1 MKSDVKLQQLIIERP
16 PKTYKGYK
24 EEVKMRNGIKGLLFT
39 VIVSIALSSIAVAS
53 LKDGLLGYWPLDEA
67 SGKTAADASG
77 NGNDAALKGNGVSWK
92 PNGGKLGGAAEFDG
106 GGEAIEDDNG
116 VDYIND
122 LTAITVSVWI
132 KSAETPSD
140 RGFIDG
146 RDPGGDDTVL
156 SLRYDAAGFE
166 AGGKDL
172 LKAGITTTGGIQRL
186 ETASDVQTKSWQHIV
201 LTWSSGNELA
211 LYIDGELDTPTF
223 NSPETK
229 GKLTGATKLVIGK
242 GEKDAARSWDG
253 LIDDVRIY
261 DRVLDD
267 AEIADLAAGVL
278 AVEAS
283 GKLTT
288 VWGDLKQTR
297 N

>member
-1 MKSDVKLQQLIIERP
+1 MQ
-16 PKTYKGYK
+16 
-24 EEVKMRNGIKGLLFT
+24 NGIKGLCFT
-39 VIVSIALSSIAVAS
+39 FIVSLALSSIAVAS

-67 SGKTAADASG
+67 DGKTAADSSG
-77 NGNDAALKGNGVSWK
+77 NGNDGSIKGNGVSWK

-106 GGEAIEDDNG
+106 GGDAIEDDNG
-116 VDYIND
+116 ADYING
-122 LTAITVSVWI
+122 LTAITVSVWV
-132 KSAETPSD
+132 KSAETNSD

-172 LKAGITTTGGIQRL
+172 IKAGITTTGGIQRL
-186 ETASDVQTKSWQHIV
+186 ETSNDVQTKSWQHFA

-229 GKLTGATKLVIGK
+229 GKLTDATKLVIGK
-242 GEKDAARSWDG
+242 GEKDQGRSWNG

-267 AEIADLAAGVL
+267 DEIADLAAGVL
-278 AVEAS
+278 AIEAS

-288 VWGDLKQTR
+288 AWGRLKQKR
-297 N
+297 SH

>member
-1 MKSDVKLQQLIIERP
+1 
-16 PKTYKGYK
+16 
-24 EEVKMRNGIKGLLFT
+24 MRNGSKGLLFAC
-39 VIVSIALSSIAVAS
+39 IVFVALSSIAVAN
-53 LKDGLLGYWPLDEA
+53 LQEGLLGYWALDEA
-67 SGKTAADASG
+67 DGKTAADSSG
-77 NGNDAALKGNGVSWK
+77 NGNDATLQGNGVKWK
-92 PNGGKLGGAAEFDG
+92 PNGGRLGGALEFDG
-106 GGEAIEDDNG
+106 SGDAAEDENG
-116 VDYIND
+116 ADYING
-122 LTAITVSVWI
+122 LTAITVAVWV

-172 LKAGITTTGGIQRL
+172 VKAGITTTGGIQRL
-186 ETASDVQTKSWQHIV
+186 ETSSDVQTKSWQHFA

-223 NSPETK
+223 NSPATK
-229 GKLTGATKLVIGK
+229 GKLTDATKLVIGK
-242 GEKDAARSWDG
+242 GEKDQGRSWNG

-267 AEIADLAAGVL
+267 AEIADLAAGEL

-283 GKLTT
+283 GKLAT
-288 VWGDLKQTR
+288 VWGHLKQKGTH
-297 N
+297 

>member
-1 MKSDVKLQQLIIERP
+1 MQ
-16 PKTYKGYK
+16 
-24 EEVKMRNGIKGLLFT
+24 NGIKGLFLTF
-39 VIVSIALSSIAVAS
+39 IVSIALSSIAVAS

-67 SGKTAADASG
+67 DGKTAADASG
-77 NGNDAALKGNGVSWK
+77 NGNDAALKGNGVTWK
-92 PNGGKLGGAAEFDG
+92 PNDGKLGGAAEFDG
-106 GGEAIEDDNG
+106 GGDAIEDDNG
-116 VDYIND
+116 ADYIND
-122 LTAITVSVWI
+122 LTAITVSVWV
-132 KSAETPSD
+132 KSDEVPSD

-166 AGGKDL
+166 AGGKDVI
-172 LKAGITTTGGIQRL
+172 KAGITTTGGIQRL
-186 ETASDVQTKSWQHIV
+186 ETSNDVQTKSWQHFA

-229 GKLTGATKLVIGK
+229 GKLTDATKLVIGK
-242 GEKDAARSWDG
+242 GEKDQGRSWIG

-278 AVEAS
+278 AVEAD
-283 GKLTT
+283 GKLAT
-288 VWGDLKQTR
+288 VWAHLKQKGTH
-297 N
+297 

>member
-1 MKSDVKLQQLIIERP
+1 MKLDVKPQQLKIGQP
-16 PKTYKGYK
+16 PKTYNGYK
-24 EEVKMRNGIKGLLFT
+24 EEVQMRNGIKGLLFT

-92 PNGGKLGGAAEFDG
+92 PNDGKLGGAAEFDG

-122 LTAITVSVWI
+122 LTAITVAVWV
-132 KSAETPSD
+132 KSAEVPSD

-166 AGGKDL
+166 AGGKEL
-172 LKAGITTTGGIQRL
+172 IKAGITTTGGIQRL
-186 ETASDVQTKSWQHIV
+186 ETANDVQTKSWQHIV

-242 GEKDAARSWDG
+242 GEKDIGRTWSG
-253 LIDDVRIY
+253 LVDDVRIY

-278 AVEAS
+278 AVEAD
-283 GKLTT
+283 GKLAT
-288 VWGDLKQTR
+288 VWADLKR
-297 N
+297 

>member
-1 MKSDVKLQQLIIERP
+1 
-16 PKTYKGYK
+16 
-24 EEVKMRNGIKGLLFT
+24 MRNVIKGLLFT

-116 VDYIND
+116 ADYIND

-132 KSAETPSD
+132 KSAETLSD

-186 ETASDVQTKSWQHIV
+186 ETASDIQTKSWQHIV

-242 GEKDAARSWDG
+242 GEKDAARSWNG

-267 AEIADLAAGVL
+267 NEIADLAAGVL
-278 AVEAS
+278 AVEAD
-283 GKLTT
+283 GKLST
-288 VWGDLKQTR
+288 VWARLKQKR
-297 N
+297 SH

>member
-1 MKSDVKLQQLIIERP
+1 
-16 PKTYKGYK
+16 
-24 EEVKMRNGIKGLLFT
+24 MRNVIKGLLFT
-39 VIVSIALSSIAVAS
+39 FIVSIALSSIAVAS

-67 SGKTAADASG
+67 DGKTAADASG
-77 NGNDAALKGNGVSWK
+77 NGNDAALKGNGISWK

-116 VDYIND
+116 ADYIND

-132 KSAETPSD
+132 KSAETLSD

-172 LKAGITTTGGIQRL
+172 IKAGITTTGGIQRL
-186 ETASDVQTKSWQHIV
+186 ETASDIQTKAWQHIV

-229 GKLTGATKLVIGK
+229 GKLTDATKLVIGK
-242 GEKDAARSWDG
+242 GEKDQARSWNG

-267 AEIADLAAGVL
+267 NEIADLAAGVL
-278 AVEAS
+278 AVEAD
-283 GKLTT
+283 GKLST
-288 VWGDLKQTR
+288 VWARLKQKR
-297 N
+297 SH

>member
-1 MKSDVKLQQLIIERP
+1 
-16 PKTYKGYK
+16 
-24 EEVKMRNGIKGLLFT
+24 MRNGIKRLLFT
-39 VIVSIALSSIAVAS
+39 FIVFVALSSIAVAS
-53 LKDGLLGYWPLDEA
+53 LKDGLLGYWNLDEA
-67 SGKTAADASG
+67 DGKTAADSSG
-77 NGNDAALKGNGVSWK
+77 NGNDATLKGNGIKWK
-92 PNGGKLGGAAEFDG
+92 PNGGKLGGALEFDG
-106 GGEAIEDDNG
+106 GGDGAEDDNG
-116 VDYIND
+116 ADYING
-122 LTAITVSVWI
+122 LTAITVAVWV
-132 KSAETPSD
+132 KSAETKSD

-166 AGGKDL
+166 AGGNNVV
-172 LKAGITTTGGIQRL
+172 KAGITTTGGIQRL
-186 ETASDVQTKSWQHIV
+186 ESSNDMQTDSWQHFA

-223 NSPETK
+223 NSPVTK
-229 GKLTGATKLVIGK
+229 GKLTDATKLVIGK
-242 GEKDAARSWDG
+242 GEKDQGRSWSG

-267 AEIADLAAGVL
+267 GEIADLAAGVL

-288 VWGDLKQTR
+288 IWASLKKNGTH
-297 N
+297 